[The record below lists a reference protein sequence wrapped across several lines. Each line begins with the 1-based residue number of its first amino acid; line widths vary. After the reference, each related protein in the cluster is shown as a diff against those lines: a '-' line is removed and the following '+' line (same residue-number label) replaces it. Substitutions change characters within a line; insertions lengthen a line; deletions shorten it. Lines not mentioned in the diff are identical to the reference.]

1 MTVWATLTGSA
12 PLRVRHT
19 ACASRCDADCVR
31 SQHGVSAYVTGVQ
44 CSLLSMLLRLCPR
57 VPLCPWDSLTRMA
70 LLRATQSACAAQR
83 VSLF

>member
-1 MTVWATLTGSA
+1 MTVWATLTGSV

-19 ACASRCDADCVR
+19 VCASRCDADCVR
-31 SQHGVSAYVTGVQ
+31 SQHGVSAYGSGVQ
-44 CSLLSMLLRLCPR
+44 PAVDVAATLPL